1 MQLIVQDHFQR
12 RRWFKTR
19 FYQIA
24 LWLAM
29 TILVLQLIGMA
40 FHNHGLAEE
49 PDDCVSCNLAAVFP
63 APAPPVPELAPV
75 PILVFVYYLALAP
88 AYFFVPGTKRYL
100 LPYSQAPPRVF
111 SPV

>member
-1 MQLIVQDHFQR
+1 MQLIVQDHFTR
-12 RRWFKTR
+12 RRWRKTR

-49 PDDCVSCNLAAVFP
+49 SDDCVSCNLAAVFP
-63 APAPPVPELAPV
+63 TPAAAPPVVALV
-75 PILVFVYYLALAP
+75 PILVFVYYVALAP

-100 LPYSQAPPRVF
+100 LPLSQAPPRVF